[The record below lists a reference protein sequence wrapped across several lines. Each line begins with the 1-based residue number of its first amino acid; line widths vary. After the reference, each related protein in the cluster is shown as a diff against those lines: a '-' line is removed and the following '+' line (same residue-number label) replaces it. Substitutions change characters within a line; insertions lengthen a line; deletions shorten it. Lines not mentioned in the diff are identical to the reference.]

1 MNFVFSDKFLNSS
14 FKWHKNSGRLCFWN
28 VTFSMLWDVKST
40 VISCFA
46 EFKLGDFLLM
56 LNTLS
61 TSLELLENS
70 VQMVLSKLQHAPE
83 YFSLFSWKWM
93 LFSFKTF
100 LQEESN
106 LYLPF
111 PHTSTYKS
119 FLFLKEHTT
128 SKTVNVFPCNCRF
141 ISFIFLNMSTK

>member
-83 YFSLFSWKWM
+83 YFSLCFLESECYFHSRPFCKRKAICIFLSHTLQLIKVSSSWKNT
-93 LFSFKTF
+93 LHQK
-100 LQEESN
+100 L
-106 LYLPF
+106 
-111 PHTSTYKS
+111 
-119 FLFLKEHTT
+119 
-128 SKTVNVFPCNCRF
+128 
-141 ISFIFLNMSTK
+141 